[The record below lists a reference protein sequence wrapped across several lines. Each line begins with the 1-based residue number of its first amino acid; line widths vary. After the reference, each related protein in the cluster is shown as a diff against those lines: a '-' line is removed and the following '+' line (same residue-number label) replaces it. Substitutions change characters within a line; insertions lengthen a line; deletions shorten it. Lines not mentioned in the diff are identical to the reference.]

1 MFWSHNIEVH
11 IISSSLNF
19 IHASIT
25 FKEIKESFECSF
37 VYGNPP
43 SNRSFPSNRNV
54 PWCFIGDFNEMLSMH
69 DKEGGRMI
77 HQNWVDLFRDF
88 LDGQVL
94 WILN

>member
-1 MFWSHNIEVH
+1 
-11 IISSSLNF
+11 
-19 IHASIT
+19 
-25 FKEIKESFECSF
+25 
-37 VYGNPP
+37 
-43 SNRSFPSNRNV
+43 
-54 PWCFIGDFNEMLSMH
+54 MLSMH